1 MRELIV
7 INILRHILLLAMTC
21 STVFAFGQRIDV
33 NDFYNFSRPQK
44 VEAIKNMQMFSVNL
58 EQAHH
63 DKMSRKYSYQTLR
76 FLLEK
81 IVSKAVADDVI
92 DNDRLCMYAGW
103 LSYIPK
109 NAKADGYC
117 THPKNFNLA
126 QVPKALQE
134 VIKKENQRYK
144 KYKKEFS
151 PNKCPGNGKIM
162 CNPQLFGNQPG
173 SQKPFCVVG
182 YPNAANSSFHCLKE
196 VEKHEKKEEIL
207 DIIIEENLKTDNGE
221 RLKRLISMI
230 DDACMCNSPDN
241 LIDQNY
247 AKRLYKTQTCFSW
260 VSQSRNIARKVC
272 SLSESEGQ
280 DVSSIIDFSK
290 KIYSKAQNELLATG
304 IDSKEYLEIIENDKW
319 NNITWKDRKDKYEDF
334 CKKQED
340 IDDEVITDQ
349 YDVTISKL
357 EPRDKLQPL
366 EALIQFGSKQLTVSD
381 LQSKKLTLVWTK
393 ETIPPEDS
401 EEEPKIKDFDKSD
414 SSLITEKLKITD
426 IKTNVYAT
434 LIGEGIEATS
444 NEITLFDK
452 KEEPKID
459 DQEEIDDAKIS
470 ISKLDLNGEVQPI
483 LAKASVDGKELSV
496 EDLKDGYKI
505 LWYAKEEKTK
515 EKKEEPKEDSTVSD
529 DGVGD
534 KKEDKKEEV
543 DQDVEKLVEIEG
555 YGLFDSSK
563 ESFQTDKPTISE
575 EKQYVK
581 AALFKGDKKIATS
594 NEVDFKKDKAR
605 GPAGPP
611 QGAPMLQKVQIR
623 SQIYRGN
630 R

>member
-76 FLLEK
+76 YLLEK
-81 IVSKAVADDVI
+81 IVSKAVADEVI

-134 VIKKENQRYK
+134 VIKKENARYK
-144 KYKKEFS
+144 QYKKEFS
-151 PNKCPGNGKIM
+151 PNKCPGNEKIM

-182 YPNAANSSFHCLKE
+182 YPNAANSSFQCLKE
-196 VEKHEKKEEIL
+196 VEKHEKKE
-207 DIIIEENLKTDNGE
+207 DIIIKENLKTDNGE

-272 SLSESEGQ
+272 SLNESEDQ

-319 NNITWKDRKDKYEDF
+319 NNLTWKDRKDKYEDF
-334 CKKQED
+334 CNKKED
-340 IDDEVITDQ
+340 SDDEVIADQ

-357 EPRDKLQPL
+357 EPTEKIQPL
-366 EALIQFGSKQLTVSD
+366 EALIKLGEKQLTISD
-381 LQSKKLTLVWTK
+381 LQSQKLKIVWTK

-401 EEEPKIKDFDKSD
+401 EVEPKIEDFDESNSTLK
-414 SSLITEKLKITD
+414 TQKLEISD
-426 IKTNVYAT
+426 IKTKVYAT
-434 LIGEGIEATS
+434 LIGEGVEATS
-444 NEITLFDK
+444 NEIELFDK
-452 KEEPKID
+452 KKPKVD
-459 DQEEIDDAKIS
+459 DEKEVDSAKIS
-470 ISKLDLNGEVQPI
+470 ISKLDLDDDMQPI
-483 LAKASVDGKELSV
+483 LAKASVDGKELTL

-505 LWYAKEEKTK
+505 LWYAKKGADDAKESKK
-515 EKKEEPKEDSTVSD
+515 EKEDTITSGDGFEEE
-529 DGVGD
+529 
-534 KKEDKKEEV
+534 EDKKIE
-543 DQDVEKLVEIEG
+543 DVVEIEG
-555 YGLFDSSK
+555 YGLFDSSQK
-563 ESFQTDKPTISE
+563 SFQTDKPIVTE
-575 EKQYVK
+575 KKQYVK

-594 NEVDFKKDKAR
+594 NEVEFHKDKAR

-623 SQIYRGN
+623 SQIFRGN